1 MSGELDVR
9 AIRRHFAFPTTG
21 RVLADNA
28 VGTPPPRELTG
39 LYRLL
44 APRYG
49 SMPHG
54 RAAAAEI
61 RSARFEESLGTIAA
75 FIGAPGPACLALS
88 RSTTEAI
95 NTVMY
100 ALLTEFRDG
109 DNVVLTMPEHDSLAR
124 SRC

>member
-28 VGTPPPRELTG
+28 VGTPPRELTG

-54 RAAAAEI
+54 RAAAAEMT
-61 RSARFEESLGTIAA
+61 ARFEESLGTIAA
-75 FIGAPGPACLALS
+75 FIGAPGPACLALY

-95 NTVMY
+95 NAVMY

-109 DNVVLTMPEHDSLAR
+109 DNVVLTMLEHDSLAR